1 VASRLTEEVYRPAV
15 VFTVGNDLVQGSA
28 RSIAEFDIVS
38 AFDECEDLLP
48 RYGGHPRAA
57 GFMAPIANLPKIKQR
72 LLEIAQRQLTGVE
85 LRPTLSID
93 AELPL
98 SQLDVQ
104 VFQLVDRFAPFG
116 QENRVPVFL
125 GRGVNV
131 LDSRAAG
138 QNQDHLRL
146 KLRQGN
152 VVWDGIGFNL
162 GDRLKEV
169 TPRIDVV
176 YSLKVDHWGGQDLL
190 QLNVLDF
197 AAAN

>member
-1 VASRLTEEVYRPAV
+1 
-15 VFTVGNDLVQGSA
+15 
-28 RSIAEFDIVS
+28 
-38 AFDECEDLLP
+38 
-48 RYGGHPRAA
+48 
-57 GFMAPIANLPKIKQR
+57 
-72 LLEIAQRQLTGVE
+72 LLEIAGKRLAGLE
-85 LRPTLSID
+85 LHPTLTID
-93 AELPL
+93 ADLPL
-98 SQLDVQ
+98 SQLDAKA
-104 VFQLVDRFAPFG
+104 FQIVDMFAPFG

-125 GRGVNV
+125 GRGVSV
-131 LDSRAAG
+131 LDFRAAG
-138 QNQDHLRL
+138 QNQDHLRF

-176 YSLKVDHWGGQDLL
+176 YNLKVDHWGGQDLL